1 MPADDLPRLS
11 SALTA
16 LAERRAAAALAGG
29 VESWRAWW
37 ERAAADPVMAGP
49 MAERATLFGGAD
61 HPASFVPPAGW
72 HLAALEAAGFAEAGV
87 AWRSGTDAI
96 VAAIR

>member
-29 VESWRAWW
+29 VESWHAWW
-37 ERAAADPVMAGP
+37 ERAAADPALAGP
-49 MAERATLFGGAD
+49 MAERAPLFGGVN
-61 HPASFVPPAGW
+61 HPASFIPPAGW
-72 HLAALEAAGFAEAGV
+72 HLAALKAAGFAEAGV